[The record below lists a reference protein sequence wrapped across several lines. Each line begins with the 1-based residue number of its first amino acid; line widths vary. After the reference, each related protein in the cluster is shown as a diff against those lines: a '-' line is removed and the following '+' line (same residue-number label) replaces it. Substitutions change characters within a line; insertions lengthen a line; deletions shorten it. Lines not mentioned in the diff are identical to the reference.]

1 MATASKK
8 KVAKSVTKG
17 KARTKSGKRLRP
29 SKGLNSV
36 LPLSHSTRSY

>member
-17 KARTKSGKRLRP
+17 KARTKSGKRLLP
-29 SKGLNSV
+29 SKGLTSVRVLNST
-36 LPLSHSTRSY
+36 HTT